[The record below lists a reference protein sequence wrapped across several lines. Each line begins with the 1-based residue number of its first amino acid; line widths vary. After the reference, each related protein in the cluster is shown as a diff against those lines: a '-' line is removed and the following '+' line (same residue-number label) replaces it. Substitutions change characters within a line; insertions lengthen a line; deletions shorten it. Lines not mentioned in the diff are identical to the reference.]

1 MSIYQRDEV
10 WYIYITAPN
19 GKRIRKSANT
29 TDKRQAQEYH
39 DTLKAQLWR
48 EVKLGEKPIY
58 SWQDAVLDWASNR
71 KDNPSFYNDQLE
83 LKRLDKFLGKLT
95 LPQITR
101 EVIETIK
108 RSRIKDNVSN
118 RTVNATLQCV
128 RSVMRHALDN
138 EWIDTVPTFKLLS
151 EPQRR
156 VRFLTELEEAR
167 MMKELPDHLVP
178 MVKFSLM
185 TGLRKSNVTG
195 LTWQQVDIAN
205 SRAWIHHDQAKAGQA
220 IPVPLNSQAL
230 LLIREQMGKH
240 LTHVF
245 SFKGNT
251 IEEPAGK
258 AWRLALN
265 RAGLHDF
272 RWHDLRHTWASR
284 LIQRGVPLHALM
296 EMGGWSDVS
305 MVRKYAHFASSH
317 LLEFAEKATGKNI
330 VDNLQNSTNTPQI
343 ILAKN

>member
-1 MSIYQRDEV
+1 
-10 WYIYITAPN
+10 
-19 GKRIRKSANT
+19 
-29 TDKRQAQEYH
+29 
-39 DTLKAQLWR
+39 
-48 EVKLGEKPIY
+48 
-58 SWQDAVLDWASNR
+58 
-71 KDNPSFYNDQLE
+71 
-83 LKRLDKFLGKLT
+83 
-95 LPQITR
+95 
-101 EVIETIK
+101 
-108 RSRIKDNVSN
+108 
-118 RTVNATLQCV
+118 
-128 RSVMRHALDN
+128 
-138 EWIDTVPTFKLLS
+138 
-151 EPQRR
+151 
-156 VRFLTELEEAR
+156 
-167 MMKELPDHLVP
+167 MMKELPEHLVP
-178 MVKFSLM
+178 LVKFSLM

-245 SFKGNT
+245 SFKGKP

-258 AWRLALN
+258 SWRSALG
-265 RAGLHDF
+265 RAGLRDF

-317 LLEFAEKATGKNI
+317 LLEFAEKAANNKPVDKTINDTITPHI
-330 VDNLQNSTNTPQI
+330 VLVKT
-343 ILAKN
+343 